1 MIKSN
6 SKLFHVDLSETG
18 ITADIINRLIKH
30 IKNSTSLVGLHL
42 SGNPGMTVEMEE
54 SIIK

>member
-6 SKLFHVDLSETG
+6 LKLFHIDLSETG
-18 ITADIINRLIKH
+18 ITADIINHLIKH
-30 IKNSTSLVGLHL
+30 IKISTSLVGVHL